1 MVFANIF
8 LHCLIFIQSAAV
20 FGAENC
26 GSSAKVTGLIIGG
39 KFSENNQWPW
49 LAALIK
55 RSDETFFC
63 GGTLISKRHVLTAA
77 HCIQPKSQARPIK
90 FDEFVVYFGKHNLS
104 EKFEDGSTH
113 SHPLKVLMHNDW
125 NYRSDKYDADIAIIF
140 FEYDVGFTQKI
151 APICLTSTLSLNKK
165 GTVVDIF
172 GKVAWI
178 QIIWTFPGRL
188 GNLKHIDRGSL
199 NHRRTFR
206 ANLRCFQLILERN
219 RRPHRNMSKCLSL
232 TIIRVSTKTRNS
244 STFRPNELS
253 VRKPR
258 ARLGRAWATLEAGF
272 TCYMETFGS

>member
-1 MVFANIF
+1 MEFANIF
-8 LHCLIFIQSAAV
+8 LHFLLLFQSAAV

-26 GSSAKVTGLIIGG
+26 GSSAKAAGLIIGG

-49 LAALIK
+49 LAALIT

-77 HCIQPKSQARPIK
+77 HCIQPKRQPRPIK

-113 SHPLKVLMHNDW
+113 SHPLKVLIHNDW

-151 APICLTSTLSLNKK
+151 APICLTSALSLNKK

-172 GKVAWI
+172 EKW
-178 QIIWTFPGRL
+178 
-188 GNLKHIDRGSL
+188 
-199 NHRRTFR
+199 
-206 ANLRCFQLILERN
+206 LEF
-219 RRPHRNMSKCLSL
+219 
-232 TIIRVSTKTRNS
+232 I
-244 STFRPNELS
+244 
-253 VRKPR
+253 
-258 ARLGRAWATLEAGF
+258 
-272 TCYMETFGS
+272 